1 MINRVGNFLSSARL
15 PESRRFWI
23 STSAVVL
30 GIEFMLSIALW
41 NWLSGDES
49 ASTTIR
55 TIGFIM
61 AGSVALPLA
70 IWRGIVA
77 DKQADTAQR
86 SLLNERYQQGAEM
99 LGSDVLSVRL
109 GGIYALQRLASEHP
123 AIYHIQIMKLFC
135 SYVRNPPQST
145 NEGSEPALVTEPEAI
160 GGRRQEGAQIREDI
174 QAVMAA
180 IGGRGDIGIAI
191 ERREKFTLD
200 LHGADLSGA
209 RLSGANLAG
218 ADLSHG
224 NLHHVSFFDTTPSG
238 PDLSTPIP
246 SGPNQPPARME
257 IPGSFI
263 PLDFVGVENR
273 RANLSGTNLNGA
285 DLSHAF
291 LLGADVSGA
300 RLVEATLSNC
310 QLIRANLRQTVLLG
324 ADLSGAFLLK
334 ADLAGAQLAQA
345 KLVDAQLTDAKLYG
359 ANLFLTELRGANL
372 SGAMF
377 SEIDEGV
384 MASGLTQTQ
393 IDEARAS
400 PSNPPSLTGV
410 DDYSSGD
417 PVIWRG
423 RSCEE

>member
-41 NWLSGDES
+41 NWLSGDDS

-55 TIGFIM
+55 NIGFIM

-99 LGSDVLSVRL
+99 LGNNVLSVRL
-109 GGIYALQRLASEHP
+109 GGMYALQRLAAEHP
-123 AIYHIQIMKLFC
+123 EQYHIQIMKLFC
-135 SYVRNPPQST
+135 SYVRNP
-145 NEGSEPALVTEPEAI
+145 NKGKDEGRQPALVTERDDKE
-160 GGRRQEGAQIREDI
+160 GRRHASAQMREDI

-180 IGGRGDIGIAI
+180 IGGRSELGVAI
-191 ERREKFTLD
+191 ERREELTLD
-200 LHGADLSGA
+200 LHAADLSFA

-218 ADLSHG
+218 VDLSHA
-224 NLHHVSFFDTTPSG
+224 NLRHATFFDTTPSG

-246 SGPNQPPARME
+246 SGSNQPQARIG

-263 PLDFVGVENR
+263 PFDFVGVESR
-273 RANLSGTNLNGA
+273 RANLSAALLNGT
-285 DLSHAF
+285 DLSDAF
-291 LLGADVSGA
+291 
-300 RLVEATLSNC
+300 
-310 QLIRANLRQTVLLG
+310 LLG
-324 ADLSGAFLLK
+324 ADLSGAQLVGAILSNSQLVRANLRQAVLLSADLAGAFLLS

-345 KLVDAQLTDAKLYG
+345 NLVDTQLSGAKLSG
-359 ANLFLTELRGANL
+359 ANLFLTALDGADL
-372 SGAMF
+372 SGALF

-384 MASGLTQTQ
+384 IATGLTQAQ

-400 PSNPPSLTGV
+400 PNDPPSLIGV
-410 DDYSSGD
+410 VDYSTGE
-417 PVIWRG
+417 PLVWRG
-423 RSCEE
+423 RFCEE